1 MEQATKWPMPALT
14 DEEKR
19 MLQGEEG
26 TVKQK
31 CMEYLVELCRISG
44 ADKLVDLDGTCDMHT
59 PGFNLNQYIG
69 FTYDELA
76 DFVAK
81 GGRFKVP
88 TFANKSPFYEEAPLH
103 GWEQCNICAQRN
115 PNLRQD
121 DPAFHEKAMHKEEM
135 DLLRKMG
142 MITTH
147 SCANYL
153 TMSYLPSV
161 GAQCAWFESSQ
172 MPYCNATLGA
182 RTNID
187 GSLATAILGKAPHYG
202 MRVTE
207 NRFGTILVK
216 TDRLIQTDMEF
227 DVYGFAVGEA
237 CDVEVPVVTGT
248 TRPTTTQYQKFN
260 SACQTG
266 GAVSMYHMPG
276 FTPEAPTIEF
286 ATGGKPFAREVM
298 IDDSILKS
306 TYEGLNYHK
315 TDKVDLVY
323 LGCPHLNIVDLMLL
337 TRKLE
342 GKKVKIPLWIM
353 TAPWLYNH
361 AKDLGYVDIFKAAG
375 ATLMSGACL
384 AAMGAVPEGV
394 DCIAVDTA
402 KQAQYITGCYAGDD
416 DFLQVCY
423 GTQDDCIDAAL
434 TGTWHGEW
442 K

>member
-1 MEQATKWPMPALT
+1 MWGTPKLT
-14 DEEKR
+14 DSEKR
-19 MLQGEEG
+19 ILQGEEG
-26 TVKQK
+26 IVKQK
-31 CMEYLVELCRISG
+31 CMEYLVELCQISG
-44 ADKLVDLDGTCDMHT
+44 AENLVDLDGTCDMHT
-59 PGFNLNQYIG
+59 PGFALSQHIVI
-69 FTYDELA
+69 TYDELA
-76 DFVAK
+76 EFANN
-81 GGRFKVP
+81 GGRFAIP
-88 TFANKSPFYEEAPLH
+88 TFANKSPFGEQTPIH
-103 GWEQCNICAQRN
+103 GWESCNVCSYRN
-115 PNLRQD
+115 PALRQD
-121 DPAFHEKAMHKEEM
+121 DPEFHEKALHKEEM

-153 TMSYLPSV
+153 TMSYLPGV

-187 GSLATAILGKAPHYG
+187 GSLATAILGKAANYG
-202 MRVTE
+202 MHLTE
-207 NRFGTILVK
+207 NRLGTILIE
-216 TDRLIQTDMEF
+216 TDRLIHTDMEW
-227 DVYGFAVGEA
+227 DVLGFAVGEA

-248 TRPTTTQYQKFN
+248 ARPTTTQYQKFN

-266 GAVSMYHMPG
+266 GAVSMYHLPG
-276 FTPEAPTIEF
+276 FTPEAPTIEH
-286 ATGGKPFAREVM
+286 ATGGRAFKDHIL
-298 IDDSILKS
+298 IDNAVLKA
-306 TYEGLNYHK
+306 TYESLNYHK
-315 TDKVDLVY
+315 TDKVDMVY

-342 GKKVKIPLWIM
+342 GKKCKIPLWIM

-361 AKDLGYVDIFKAAG
+361 AKELGYVDIFAKAG

-394 DCIAVDTA
+394 ECIAVDTA

-423 GTQDDCIDAAL
+423 GSQDDCIDAAL

-442 K
+442 R